1 MNRTDPQ
8 GDVLLGVDTGGTYTD
23 AVLLDASDQTVI
35 ASAKALTTHDD
46 LAIGVSNALRSITDD
61 LVSKHVAF
69 VSISTT
75 LATNAVVEGKGSA
88 ILVLLVGFD
97 DAMIGRTGIGAAFPD
112 AVVVNV
118 HGGHDHYGTELSAL
132 DLDAV
137 RAALEQHAQDVTA
150 VAVASTFAVRNP
162 AHERTIRDVILV
174 ETELPV
180 TISSALSESLDAPR
194 RALTTALNARLLAR
208 ISDLIGAVE
217 YSTRALGID
226 APILIAKGDGSLA
239 AAEAVSRRPIE
250 TVLSGPAASI
260 VGAAALS
267 GLDDFILSDVGGTTT
282 DVGQVRS
289 GRPRLVSDGAR
300 VGGWRTM
307 VEAIDVRTTGLG
319 GDSSVQTDKSQIILG
334 PSRRVPISL
343 ITLDQPEIIAQLRA
357 QLSEPPPRDYAGVFV
372 LSRSGATGAS
382 LSATERRLLDRVPD
396 GNAVAMVDVAVGAV
410 ERRSLD
416 QLVERGLL
424 QLSGFTPSD
433 AAHVLG
439 LQNNWNADGAQ
450 AAAELLAWYTGAT
463 GAVFSQRVW
472 SEMVRRSAAC
482 LLEVAFGDEISD
494 VLANPVIEAAIAGEP
509 TIGSVGLSLN
519 TGVPIVAVGGPA
531 GVYYSAAAT
540 RIGAELALPENF
552 AVANAVGAAA
562 GHIVVRTHA
571 EVHGDGPGQFRVI
584 SGEGTTPSSGAAEAI
599 ELATQHARAIAQAS
613 LAERAAGVVE
623 IDEPRELLDVE
634 RIDDPNAAD
643 GEGLYRAT
651 ISLELRAKPLGRAVL
666 GDR

>member
-8 GDVLLGVDTGGTYTD
+8 GGVLLGVDTGGTYTD

-137 RAALEQHAQDVTA
+137 RAALDQHAQDVTA

-162 AHERTIRDVILV
+162 AHERTIRDVILA

-250 TVLSGPAASI
+250 TVLSGPCLLYTS
-260 VGAAALS
+260 
-267 GLDDFILSDVGGTTT
+267 
-282 DVGQVRS
+282 
-289 GRPRLVSDGAR
+289 
-300 VGGWRTM
+300 
-307 VEAIDVRTTGLG
+307 
-319 GDSSVQTDKSQIILG
+319 
-334 PSRRVPISL
+334 PS
-343 ITLDQPEIIAQLRA
+343 
-357 QLSEPPPRDYAGVFV
+357 PRD
-372 LSRSGATGAS
+372 
-382 LSATERRLLDRVPD
+382 
-396 GNAVAMVDVAVGAV
+396 
-410 ERRSLD
+410 
-416 QLVERGLL
+416 RG
-424 QLSGFTPSD
+424 
-433 AAHVLG
+433 
-439 LQNNWNADGAQ
+439 
-450 AAAELLAWYTGAT
+450 
-463 GAVFSQRVW
+463 
-472 SEMVRRSAAC
+472 
-482 LLEVAFGDEISD
+482 
-494 VLANPVIEAAIAGEP
+494 
-509 TIGSVGLSLN
+509 
-519 TGVPIVAVGGPA
+519 
-531 GVYYSAAAT
+531 
-540 RIGAELALPENF
+540 
-552 AVANAVGAAA
+552 
-562 GHIVVRTHA
+562 
-571 EVHGDGPGQFRVI
+571 
-584 SGEGTTPSSGAAEAI
+584 
-599 ELATQHARAIAQAS
+599 
-613 LAERAAGVVE
+613 
-623 IDEPRELLDVE
+623 
-634 RIDDPNAAD
+634 
-643 GEGLYRAT
+643 
-651 ISLELRAKPLGRAVL
+651 
-666 GDR
+666 